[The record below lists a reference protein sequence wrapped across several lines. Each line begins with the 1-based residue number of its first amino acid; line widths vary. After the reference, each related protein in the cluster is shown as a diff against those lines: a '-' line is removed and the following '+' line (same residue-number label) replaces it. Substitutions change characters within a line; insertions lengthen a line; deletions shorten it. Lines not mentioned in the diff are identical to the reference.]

1 MTSREEKA
9 AQSRMSYIDARRV
22 WGILVNHAG
31 AEDTDFNWV
40 SFRQWFDKA
49 FAKGGD
55 EYRFIGSLGFGGKF
69 WLHHRDGMYVTCYRE
84 DETPERLAAIEATN
98 HALADLRGCAAMDAK
113 NGRIA
118 IVDLNKSL
126 VWLITIEAAEFKVA
140 E

>member
-1 MTSREEKA
+1 MG
-9 AQSRMSYIDARRV
+9 YIDARRV

-31 AEDTDFNWV
+31 AVDTDSNWV

-84 DETPERLAAIEATN
+84 DETPERLA
-98 HALADLRGCAAMDAK
+98 
-113 NGRIA
+113 
-118 IVDLNKSL
+118 
-126 VWLITIEAAEFKVA
+126 TIEDTNRCLGIVWGWQPKERAS
-140 E
+140 